1 LLILMKAVSIVVCR
15 ARLCLTTA
23 QSSAAEEVAAAEKGA
38 EEEVE
43 KGAEEEVEEAE
54 VERVTVKRA
63 AAVAAS
69 QTVAW
74 LERMVVDVFIA
85 NCFFLQW
92 MH

>member
-1 LLILMKAVSIVVCR
+1 MLILMKAVSIVVCR

-23 QSSAAEEVAAAEKGA
+23 QSSAAEEVAAA
-38 EEEVE
+38 E

>member
-15 ARLCLTTA
+15 ARLCLTLTTA

-43 KGAEEEVEEAE
+43 EGAEEEVEEAE

-85 NCFFLQW
+85 NCFFLQ
-92 MH
+92 